1 MQTKPFCMG
10 KCINNI
16 KVKISAQNSEA
27 SGKGTARERDK
38 EKPDK
43 QKPYTH
49 TCTHG
54 HNSLT
59 KTSPFCCSSFFAI
72 CVYMC
77 CCSSRKMAFSHLA
90 RCVKIG
96 LADFPSPFCLPISIC
111 FDFAVF
117 PAKRTLPRNE
127 IERERAWSFHN
138 PLSLVLL
145 FTPAVQ
151 FVRSKKYSKHWLEMK
166 QSGKSATFL

>member
-90 RCVKIG
+90 LCVKIG
-96 LADFPSPFCLPISIC
+96 LADFPSPFLFTDFDLFRFRSISCETHI
-111 FDFAVF
+111 
-117 PAKRTLPRNE
+117 AKKRDR
-127 IERERAWSFHN
+127 ERESMVF
-138 PLSLVLL
+138 S
-145 FTPAVQ
+145 
-151 FVRSKKYSKHWLEMK
+151 
-166 QSGKSATFL
+166 